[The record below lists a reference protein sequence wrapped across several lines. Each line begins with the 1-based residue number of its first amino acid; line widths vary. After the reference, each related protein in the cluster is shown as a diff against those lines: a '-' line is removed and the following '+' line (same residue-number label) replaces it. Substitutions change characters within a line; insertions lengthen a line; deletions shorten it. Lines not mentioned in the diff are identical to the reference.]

1 MNFFDIIFIVI
12 IIVLFIFAIR
22 KGALR
27 ELLSVLGCFAG
38 YVAAEKYFMSYY
50 HHLLPYISNQ
60 LFAKITTYISLF
72 LLGLIIGGILSW
84 LAKAMLSNRPPIFLS
99 RIVASGFSIAKS
111 ILIAFVII
119 FTVQTSFQNMLGD
132 DLIRSFVFPTLLKI
146 KGFVSTLIY

>member
-12 IIVLFIFAIR
+12 FIVLFIFGIR

-27 ELLSVLGCFAG
+27 ELFSFLGCFAG

-60 LFAKITTYISLF
+60 LFAKVTTYILLF
-72 LLGLIIGGILSW
+72 LLGLIIGGVLSW
-84 LAKAMLSNRPPIFLS
+84 LSKAMLFNRPPVFLS
-99 RIVASGFSIAKS
+99 RIVACGFSIVKS

-119 FTVQTSFQNMLGD
+119 FVVQTSFQNILGD
-132 DLIRSFVFPTLLKI
+132 DLIRSFLFPSLIKI